1 MESYETQIQRSIDYI
16 EEDVMEKQTLR
27 NLARIAG
34 FSESHFHRVFQALV
48 GDTVMEYVRKRRL
61 ARAAY
66 QLSHTDEK
74 LLILH
79 LSMAFNLTKRSREPL
94 KIISNDTE

>member
-34 FSESHFHRVFQALV
+34 FF
-48 GDTVMEYVRKRRL
+48 
-61 ARAAY
+61 
-66 QLSHTDEK
+66 
-74 LLILH
+74 
-79 LSMAFNLTKRSREPL
+79 
-94 KIISNDTE
+94 

>member
-34 FSESHFHRVFQALV
+34 FLSRIFIVYS
-48 GDTVMEYVRKRRL
+48 RR
-61 ARAAY
+61 
-66 QLSHTDEK
+66 
-74 LLILH
+74 
-79 LSMAFNLTKRSREPL
+79 
-94 KIISNDTE
+94 

>member
-27 NLARIAG
+27 NLACIAG

-61 ARAAY
+61 AR
-66 QLSHTDEK
+66 QLINFLIRMKK

-79 LSMAFNLTKRSREPL
+79 LNMAFNLTKRSREPL
-94 KIISNDTE
+94 KNYFK

>member
-48 GDTVMEYVRKRRL
+48 VIR
-61 ARAAY
+61 
-66 QLSHTDEK
+66 
-74 LLILH
+74 
-79 LSMAFNLTKRSREPL
+79 
-94 KIISNDTE
+94 

>member
-61 ARAAY
+61 AR
-66 QLSHTDEK
+66 QLINFLIRMKK
-74 LLILH
+74 LLISH

-94 KIISNDTE
+94 KNYFK